1 MFSSVCGPALVGFV
15 ATSRGI
21 QTLADGDDRS
31 TVTPPVPSSPSVT
44 GVTALP
50 AVVDAL
56 TVCVAR
62 PPLADVSPLDVGSV
76 AGDFQAPRPGDI
88 PVGEVED
95 DEDAYWREVDDFP
108 FVSDSTDVVQVS
120 DPS

>member
-1 MFSSVCGPALVGFV
+1 M
-15 ATSRGI
+15 TM
-21 QTLADGDDRS
+21 T
-31 TVTPPVPSSPSVT
+31 TVT
-44 GVTALP
+44 AAP
-50 AVVDAL
+50 AVAGAL
-56 TVCVAR
+56 TGGVER

-76 AGDFQAPRPGDI
+76 TSDFQSPRPGDI

-108 FVSDSTDVVQVS
+108 FASDCVDVVQAS